1 MQEHNELVDAEGG
14 FQSPIELEHAL
25 LAAIVESSDDAIT
38 TVAADLHI
46 TYWNRGAEKILGYS
60 AEEAIGQPFT
70 LLIPPEQ
77 HGQAVENFRRLM
89 AQPDDV
95 VRFEGPIRRKNGTIV
110 EVSTVCV

>member
-14 FQSPIELEHAL
+14 FQSPIEREHAL

-38 TVAADLHI
+38 TVASDLHI
-46 TYWNRGAEKILGYS
+46 TYWNRGAERILGFS

-77 HGQAVENFRRLM
+77 HAIAMEIVGRLM
-89 AQPDDV
+89 ARPDDV
-95 VRFEGPIRRKNGTIV
+95 VRFEGPI
-110 EVSTVCV
+110 